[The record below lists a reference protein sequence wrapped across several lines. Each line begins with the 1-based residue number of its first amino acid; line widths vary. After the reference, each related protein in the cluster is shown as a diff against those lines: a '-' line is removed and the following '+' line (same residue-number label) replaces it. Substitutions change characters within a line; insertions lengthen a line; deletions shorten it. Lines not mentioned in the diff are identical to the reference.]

1 MRFGLN
7 RFDLRS
13 LEAFAED
20 VRNAERLGWDIAF
33 TVDSQLAVRDTYIM
47 LTYAAQAT
55 SRIGLGTLLTNPV
68 TRHATVTASAF
79 ATLDELSGGRAIAV
93 LGVGDTAV
101 EHSGLRPATVRYTEQ
116 ATAMMRALL
125 RGEEVEVDWPE
136 PARLRHAR
144 PVPVWIAAAGP
155 KMLRAA
161 GRVADGVFIRVGR
174 HPANIAYA
182 VGAVRAGIED
192 AGRDREEVRLGLIV
206 HTVLVDDPDRAL
218 RIGRT
223 MAAGYYDH
231 TAALFDRAGLSWDGP
246 SPQELKRE
254 TIRPDFHHTADLAA
268 AGEHLT
274 FLPPEAADAFVFY
287 GGPAEVTAQMVETL
301 TAMREA
307 HGEIDI
313 VVPQPPSNRL
323 PHEKSGPF
331 FMERMAREVLPAVR
345 EALGVASPV

>member
-231 TAALFDRAGLSWDGP
+231 TTALFDRAGLTWDGP
-246 SPQELKRE
+246 SPEELKRE

-268 AGEHLT
+268 AGEHLA

-287 GGPAEVTAQMVETL
+287 GGPAEVTAQMIETL